1 MIESPPLAFPKSI
14 VAGVEKNNRTACG
27 GAIRRLV
34 KPLPS
39 FSLSLPRLLF
49 AFDSIVVLA
58 QALELG
64 RRRQDKKA

>member
-1 MIESPPLAFPKSI
+1 MIQSPPLAFPKSI

-49 AFDSIVVLA
+49 AFAIVVLA